1 MRITAVPSSQQ
12 QRWIVRVSLRILC
25 TARLGRSHDPVNQNS
40 DHGLV
45 NVETPDA
52 ILEEI
57 TAKVRQYL
65 NHHPHKIDGL
75 NLTLVTRLDAAFASR
90 LVAKV
95 RQKEFAALRITVN
108 LVTRSENFSRAM
120 KEFDGIDVENRF
132 ALEGALFPP
141 VELRLF
147 EFEESTA
154 KLKDHLKTLNTDIAI
169 IPQLLEVVMS
179 TYGTGPEDDSE
190 ISGTTFKPLIDNPV
204 FIQEG
209 SGAGISVSLKP
220 EKNDLLSDSWSTLV
234 TRQKD
239 SNCFE

>member
-1 MRITAVPSSQQ
+1 MI
-12 QRWIVRVSLRILC
+12 
-25 TARLGRSHDPVNQNS
+25 PVNQNS

-108 LVTRSENFSRAM
+108 LVTRSKIFLGR
-120 KEFDGIDVENRF
+120 
-132 ALEGALFPP
+132 
-141 VELRLF
+141 
-147 EFEESTA
+147 
-154 KLKDHLKTLNTDIAI
+154 
-169 IPQLLEVVMS
+169 
-179 TYGTGPEDDSE
+179 
-190 ISGTTFKPLIDNPV
+190 
-204 FIQEG
+204 
-209 SGAGISVSLKP
+209 
-220 EKNDLLSDSWSTLV
+220 
-234 TRQKD
+234 
-239 SNCFE
+239 